1 MMKKWVRGRRR
12 GETCKVRYGYVNDMR
27 RFVVRGD
34 DEASVDVGVD
44 ATSSYDGG
52 LGRKG
57 STVKCDISRP

>member
-1 MMKKWVRGRRR
+1 
-12 GETCKVRYGYVNDMR
+12 MR